1 MKFYEKLD
9 EKKLIKEMNDFPL
22 LDTKRCEQQA
32 NSLFKPWFFVKNTK
46 DGREL
51 SCSSC
56 GRYGTE
62 EIPRRTMDATW
73 ETVLYGRHD
82 QKARCPWCGV
92 QTVIKERR
100 YIQRGVLLEEYQPVV
115 YLDEKDGTL
124 YAQAFWA
131 RKEYD
136 SGMSAAQLAAAPLF
150 RETAAYRF
158 RLGVT
163 DCYRESNWDSHI
175 LHEKVEGNLTSRN
188 WIREPFTSGGGLFW
202 RYDAYAVF
210 NVEAIRRSAFRYCQ
224 YEQWRNGKEELTDGL
239 SNGDFVKYMTC
250 CTQYPRQM
258 EMLMKAGLKT
268 LVSDLVCLH
277 KKNHAVIDWTQTD
290 PRKAF
295 RLSGDE
301 LKAWKASG
309 ASVYR
314 IGDYKKFR
322 KMGLPVEFCE
332 LQTFDAQ
339 IGYEQDTARK
349 YCMKYKIRP
358 KAMSKY
364 LLAEI
369 RREGRSFGAFHY
381 WKDYVDTVEQ
391 LGYDLTDETV
401 LLPKELRRKHDE
413 AAEELIRRK
422 TRIAREKAKKERE
435 EAQKLIRGRAQKYT
449 AELDGFFFRPAET
462 SDEIIAE
469 GKTLHHC
476 VGGYAERHMQ
486 GKLTICFMRR
496 SEAPAASL
504 YTIEMRGDEMQQ
516 IHGINNI
523 APKPKAKAACDRWLL
538 WIKRG
543 SKRDKQGNPI
553 LPKIKEKKEVKT
565 A

>member
-1 MKFYEKLD
+1 MRCYEKLD
-9 EKKLIKEMNDFPL
+9 EKKLIEQMNDFPL

-51 SCSSC
+51 SCSAC
-56 GRYGTE
+56 GRYDTE
-62 EIPRRTMDATW
+62 NIPRRTMDATW
-73 ETVLYGRHD
+73 EAVLYGRHD
-82 QKARCPWCGV
+82 QKVRCPWCGV

-136 SGMSAAQLAAAPLF
+136 SGMSAARLAAPPLF
-150 RETAAYRF
+150 METAAYRF
-158 RLGVT
+158 RPGVT
-163 DCYRESNWDSHI
+163 DCYRESNWENHF
-175 LHEKVEGNLTSRN
+175 LHERVEGNLTNRN

-210 NVEAIRRSAFRYCQ
+210 NVDAIRRSAFRYCQ
-224 YEQWRNGKEELTDGL
+224 YEQWRNSKEKLTDGL
-239 SNGDFVKYMTC
+239 SNGDFIKYMTC
-250 CTQYPRQM
+250 CTQYPRQI
-258 EMLMKAGLKT
+258 EMLMKAGLER
-268 LVSDLVCLH
+268 LVTDLVRLH

-301 LKAWKASG
+301 LKAWKQSR

-322 KMGLPVEFCE
+322 KMGLPVDFTE
-332 LQTFDAQ
+332 LQTFDQ
-339 IGYEQDTARK
+339 QLGYERDTARK
-349 YCMKYKIRP
+349 YCVKYRIRP
-358 KAMSKY
+358 KVMTKY
-364 LLAEI
+364 LLGEI
-369 RREGRSFGAFHY
+369 RREGRTFGAFHY
-381 WKDYVDTVEQ
+381 WKDYVDTCEQ
-391 LGYDLTDETV
+391 LGYDMTDETV
-401 LLPKELRRKHDE
+401 LLPKELRKKHDE
-413 AAEELIRRK
+413 AAQELIRRK

-435 EAQKLIRGRAQKYT
+435 EAEKLIRGRVQKYT
-449 AELDGFFFRPAET
+449 AEVDGFFFRPAET
-462 SDEIIAE
+462 SEEVVEE
-469 GKTLHHC
+469 GKAMCHC
-476 VGGYAERHMQ
+476 VGGYAERHMA

-504 YTIEMRGDEMQQ
+504 YTIEMRGDERVQ
-516 IHGINNI
+516 IRGYRN
-523 APKPKAKAACDRWLL
+523 ADPRPEAKAACDRWLA

-553 LPKIKEKKEVKT
+553 LPKVKEKEAKT